1 MKRTMLILLAGLFV
15 VGQGIAQ
22 KRWGGKERRGVY
34 NEEKIERTFTFAAGV
49 ENRRL
54 VVDNINGTI
63 DVVGYDGD
71 KIEMKAVRGIDAE
84 DDEKADEARREVVLE
99 IKEEKGKVI
108 LYVDAPWRTRN
119 GINYRGWHYYGYDV
133 SYDFELRVPRK
144 TSLFLKT
151 VNSGKIIVKDVEG
164 EHEVSHVNG
173 GIDMTDIIG
182 PAKVTTVNGPVKV
195 SFSKNPEG
203 DCIFK
208 TVNGK
213 VEVELHDGL
222 SADLKLKTFNGQV
235 YTDFDVIDLPRKV
248 AALEERSG
256 RKRVYRKGDSFSVRV
271 GKGGPEFSFD
281 TLNGSIYILKQK

>member
-1 MKRTMLILLAGLFV
+1 MKRIVSMVMVCIV
-15 VGQGIAQ
+15 VASVGTAQ
-22 KRWGGKERRGVY
+22 KRWGSKERRGVY
-34 NEEKIERTFTFAAGV
+34 NEEKIERTFTFAAGMG
-49 ENRRL
+49 NRRL
-54 VVDNINGTI
+54 VVDNINGSIT
-63 DVVGYDGD
+63 VVGTDGD
-71 KIEMKAVRGIDAE
+71 RIEMKAVRGIEAE
-84 DDEKADEARREVVLE
+84 DHEKAQEAARDVVLE
-99 IKEEKGKVI
+99 IKAETGKVI

-133 SYDFELRVPRK
+133 SYDFELHVPK
-144 TSLFLKT
+144 KIHLFLKT
-151 VNSGKIIVKDVEG
+151 VNGGKINGQDVEG

-173 GIDMTDIIG
+173 GIDMTGISG
-182 PAKVTTVNGPVKV
+182 PTKVTTVNGPVKV
-195 SFSKNPEG
+195 SFNKNPEG

-248 AALEERSG
+248 AVLEERKG

-271 GKGGPEFSFD
+271 GNGGPEFAFD